1 MAEAGYLL
9 KEYQIDNKFHSDDE
23 LWSAVNNLF
32 STRARFTTSYKFCFL
47 KSVLDNIYNVNEK
60 LELSMVDIFSRF
72 TELYWNLIVKHHLQQ
87 MRQGRAANS
96 AIFNLIET
104 IKTDNFVVDEV
115 PFERLNQ
122 FEKEKL
128 IAGAVKDCSR
138 YVVGALCADF
148 KFIIYG
154 FNKQKTKIQF
164 NYFAYMFLLKYA
176 YVIGKLNYF
185 EWIKFLEAVNDKE
198 LAYDIAGCLDD
209 SSQRTDLSKYRSFLM
224 QDLHK
229 HTCFY
234 CGSELNGACE
244 VDHFIPWSFVKD
256 DRLWNF
262 VQSCKKC
269 NGSKSDKL
277 TAPQYMGLI
286 VQRNQELIRQPL
298 LIDAFK
304 DEFYGYNDGR
314 LPEMYKSAAFNGF
327 EIGWQPGM

>member
-1 MAEAGYLL
+1 MAGAGYLL
-9 KEYQIDNKFHSDDE
+9 KEYQIDNNFHSDDE

-104 IKTDNFVVDEV
+104 IKADNFVVDEM

-148 KFIIYG
+148 KYIIYG

-234 CGSELNGACE
+234 CGRELNGACE

-314 LPEMYKSAAFNGF
+314 LPDMYKSAAFNGF

>member
-1 MAEAGYLL
+1 
-9 KEYQIDNKFHSDDE
+9 
-23 LWSAVNNLF
+23 
-32 STRARFTTSYKFCFL
+32 
-47 KSVLDNIYNVNEK
+47 
-60 LELSMVDIFSRF
+60 MVDIFSRF
-72 TELYWNLIVKHHLQQ
+72 AELYWNLKHHLQQ

-96 AIFNLIET
+96 AIFNLIEA
-104 IKTDNFVVDEV
+104 IKTDNFVVDEL

-128 IAGAVKDCSR
+128 VFGAVKDCSR
-138 YVVGALCADF
+138 YVVGALYVDF
-148 KFIIYG
+148 KYIIYG
-154 FNKQKTKIQF
+154 FDKQKTKIQF
-164 NYFAYMFLLKYA
+164 NYFAYMFLIKYA

-185 EWIKFLEAVNDKE
+185 EWIKFLETVNDKE

-229 HTCFY
+229 HRCFY
-234 CGSELNGACE
+234 CGSELNGTCE
-244 VDHFIPWSFVKD
+244 VDHFIPWSFVQD

-269 NGSKSDKL
+269 NGSKHDKL
-277 TAPQYMGLI
+277 TTPQYMGMI

-327 EIGWQPGM
+327 EIGWQPGV

>member
-1 MAEAGYLL
+1 MAGAGYLL
-9 KEYQIDNKFHSDDE
+9 KEHQIDNNFHSDDE

-32 STRARFTTSYKFCFL
+32 SSNARFTTSYKFCFL
-47 KSVLDNIYNVNEK
+47 KSILDNIYNVNEK

-72 TELYWNLIVKHHLQQ
+72 TELYWNLIVKHHLRQ
-87 MRQGRAANS
+87 MRGGAKNS
-96 AIFNLIET
+96 AIFSLIES
-104 IKTDNFVVDEV
+104 IKAENYVVAEM

-122 FEKEKL
+122 IEREQL
-128 IAGAVKDCSR
+128 ISRAVKECSK
-138 YVVGALCADF
+138 YVVAALCSDF
-148 KFIIYG
+148 KYIIYG
-154 FNKQKTKIQF
+154 FDRQKTKIQF

-185 EWIKFLEAVNDKE
+185 EWIKFLESVNDKE

-209 SSQRTDLSKYRSFLM
+209 STQRTDLSKYRSFLM
-224 QDLHK
+224 DDLHK

-234 CGSELNGACE
+234 CGSELNGSCE

-269 NGSKSDKL
+269 NGSKRDKL

-286 VQRNQELIRQPL
+286 VQRNKELLCKPL

-327 EIGWQPGM
+327 EIGWQPNM

>member
-1 MAEAGYLL
+1 MAGAGYLL
-9 KEYQIDNKFHSDDE
+9 KEYQIDNNFHSDDE

-32 STRARFTTSYKFCFL
+32 STKARFTTSYKFCFL
-47 KSVLDNIYNVNEK
+47 KSILDNIYNVNEK

-72 TELYWNLIVKHHLQQ
+72 TELYWNLIVKHHLRQ
-87 MRQGRAANS
+87 MRGGAKNS
-96 AIFNLIET
+96 AIFNLIEA
-104 IKTDNFVVDEV
+104 IKTDNYVVAEM

-122 FEKEKL
+122 IEREQL
-128 IAGAVKDCSR
+128 ISRAVKDCSKN
-138 YVVGALCADF
+138 VVGALCADF
-148 KFIIYG
+148 KYIIYG
-154 FNKQKTKIQF
+154 FDRQKTKIQF

-185 EWIKFLEAVNDKE
+185 EWIKFLETVNDKE

-224 QDLHK
+224 KDFHK

-234 CGSELNGACE
+234 CGSELNDSCE

-262 VQSCKKC
+262 VQACKKC
-269 NGSKSDKL
+269 NGSKRDKL
-277 TAPQYMGLI
+277 TAPQFMGLI
-286 VQRNQELIRQPL
+286 VKRNQELIRQPL

-327 EIGWQPGM
+327 EIGWQPGV